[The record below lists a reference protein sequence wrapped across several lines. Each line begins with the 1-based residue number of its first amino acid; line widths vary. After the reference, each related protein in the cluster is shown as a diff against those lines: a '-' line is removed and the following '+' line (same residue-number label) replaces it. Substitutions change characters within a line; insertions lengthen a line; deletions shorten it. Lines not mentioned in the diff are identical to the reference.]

1 MFVKGVT
8 LSIEVRKPK
17 PLPSLAKDGSRHV
30 TDDFY
35 NALFSSIGA
44 LLFLVGTILLVHS
57 SIVDQKPWHTVSFL
71 IYGTSTVCLFA
82 VSAIHHAV
90 DGTPKTNLFLLRL
103 DFCAIYLMIAG
114 NATPFCL
121 ILIRNTFGWIILG
134 LFWFLALAGIILAG
148 FFPVLPRWV
157 NICIYVG
164 ISWLGLLILYPIYQQ
179 IREGLVLMLLGGIFY
194 TVGAVLYCLQLPNP
208 KPGRFGF
215 HEIWHLFV
223 LAGALSHSALMWFYL
238 R

>member
-1 MFVKGVT
+1 MM
-8 LSIEVRKPK
+8 SIEVRKPK
-17 PLPSLAKDGSRHV
+17 PLPLLAKDGSKHV

-35 NALFSSIGA
+35 NSLTSASGA
-44 LLFLVGTILLVHS
+44 FLFLVATFFLVRSAVLTNDHWKIL
-57 SIVDQKPWHTVSFL
+57 SFL
-71 IYGTSTVCLFA
+71 IYGISTVCLFSM
-82 VSAIHHAV
+82 SAIHHAV
-90 DGTPKTNLFLLRL
+90 DGTPKTNLLLLRL

-134 LFWFLALAGIILAG
+134 LFWFLDLAGMILAG

-157 NICIYVG
+157 NICIYIG

-179 IREGLVLMLLGGIFY
+179 IREGLVLMLIGGIFY
-194 TVGAVLYCLQLPNP
+194 TVGAVLYFLQIPNP

-223 LAGALSHSALMWFYL
+223 LAGALSHFCVMWFYL